1 MSDSVRVPPLSVLP
15 FLWLYLKCFVCSCSI
30 MATKGLDEYTG
41 GIFSEYHI
49 ISEVRKAIAFGDSSL
64 NKCKTVGVRKM
75 SADIVSVITM

>member
-1 MSDSVRVPPLSVLP
+1 
-15 FLWLYLKCFVCSCSI
+15 

-41 GIFSEYHI
+41 GIFSEYHL